1 MADADQILTAG
12 VSVLVGYGGKM
23 AQDWWTARRARQ
35 QADRAL
41 WSLHKQQFHLPLLG
55 SARELETRLSELAAV
70 YRGSSQGAFSAE
82 SLSRVFREVYLLR
95 PDELPDQDGALLA
108 ADGDQPRRDD
118 RAVQHLRKRMCYE
131 LNFATSSLYRTARYL
146 AHARLVHQHLS
157 GGASSLAPVDQEG
170 LDRLIAEVGTGLQG
184 ATRAGIFLE
193 QQESIAEMMV
203 DADGRV
209 CPTSTSGAGSSR
221 SRGGSSSPPCS
232 CSSSPSATS
241 PTGRMG
247 GPASPPSCPTRSRPP
262 PPPWPGWRRGWPRSA
277 AGARAAGPDPGS
289 AVRGPAG
296 AQLHAAA
303 RSSSARWVEGRT
315 SPLEEAVVV
324 EGEESFPKL
333 RQVVLDGTDARV
345 LAEFYRRL
353 LGLRY
358 RAGDEPPPAGQPDP
372 QGADWLVLRDPG
384 GGTQV
389 AFQQVAALPTVTWP
403 EGPVAQQLHLDL
415 TVPSTEELDVQHERA
430 MALGARLLEDDADDP
445 EEPLRVYADPAG
457 HPFCIF
463 VARPA

>member
-1 MADADQILTAG
+1 
-12 VSVLVGYGGKM
+12 
-23 AQDWWTARRARQ
+23 
-35 QADRAL
+35 
-41 WSLHKQQFHLPLLG
+41 
-55 SARELETRLSELAAV
+55 
-70 YRGSSQGAFSAE
+70 
-82 SLSRVFREVYLLR
+82 
-95 PDELPDQDGALLA
+95 
-108 ADGDQPRRDD
+108 
-118 RAVQHLRKRMCYE
+118 
-131 LNFATSSLYRTARYL
+131 
-146 AHARLVHQHLS
+146 
-157 GGASSLAPVDQEG
+157 
-170 LDRLIAEVGTGLQG
+170 
-184 ATRAGIFLE
+184 
-193 QQESIAEMMV
+193 
-203 DADGRV
+203 
-209 CPTSTSGAGSSR
+209 
-221 SRGGSSSPPCS
+221 
-232 CSSSPSATS
+232 
-241 PTGRMG
+241 
-247 GPASPPSCPTRSRPP
+247 
-262 PPPWPGWRRGWPRSA
+262 
-277 AGARAAGPDPGS
+277 
-289 AVRGPAG
+289 
-296 AQLHAAA
+296 
-303 RSSSARWVEGRT
+303 
-315 SPLEEAVVV
+315 LEEAVVV

-430 MALGARLLEDDADDP
+430 MALGARLLEDDADNP